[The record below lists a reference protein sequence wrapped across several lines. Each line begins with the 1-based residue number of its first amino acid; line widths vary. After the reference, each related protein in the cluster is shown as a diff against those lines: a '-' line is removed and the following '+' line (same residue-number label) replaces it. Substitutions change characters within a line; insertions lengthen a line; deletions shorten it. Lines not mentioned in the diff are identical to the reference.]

1 MTGIFDGSTF
11 VAVDMAGHST
21 DHAVTG
27 AQEGIDGHQ
36 VGLSGTREE
45 IHPALGT
52 LALVQDQ
59 SFCLFTPFIGAI
71 AAELG
76 IIGMGQGFQDGRMG
90 PVVIVVVETDH
101 DTSSLKKVFSP

>member
-1 MTGIFDGSTF
+1 
-11 VAVDMAGHST
+11 MAGHST

-36 VGLSGTREE
+36 VGLGGTREE

-59 SFCLFTPFIGAI
+59 LFCLFTPFIGAI
-71 AAELG
+71 PAELG